1 MNVPSPRRLQYGYL
15 LEIPIMLMVGGA
27 VVATLFFHLP
37 PVGQK
42 VLVCG
47 MALPL
52 LCCLYYVIVA
62 PGWMADNASPQADL
76 EAIGVRAADGHD
88 RYWCVD
94 YCSRRM
100 SV

>member
-15 LEIPIMLMVGGA
+15 LEIPIMLMVGGT

-42 VLVCG
+42 VLVSG

-62 PGWMADNASPQADL
+62 PGWMADNDHLKPTLRLLAFVLLTAM
-76 EAIGVRAADGHD
+76 IGTGVSIIVLGE
-88 RYWCVD
+88 
-94 YCSRRM
+94 
-100 SV
+100 

>member
-62 PGWMADNASPQADL
+62 PGWMADKAHLKPTLRLLAFL
-76 EAIGVRAADGHD
+76 LLTAMIGTGVSIFILGE
-88 RYWCVD
+88 
-94 YCSRRM
+94 
-100 SV
+100 

>member
-1 MNVPSPRRLQYGYL
+1 MNVPWPSRLQYGYL

-62 PGWMADNASPQADL
+62 PGWMADKAHLKPTLRLLAFL
-76 EAIGVRAADGHD
+76 LLTAMIGTGVSIFILGE
-88 RYWCVD
+88 
-94 YCSRRM
+94 
-100 SV
+100 

>member
-1 MNVPSPRRLQYGYL
+1 MNIPSPRRLQYGYL

-62 PGWMADNASPQADL
+62 PGWMVDNAHLKPTLRLLAFL
-76 EAIGVRAADGHD
+76 LLTAMIGTGVSIFVLGE
-88 RYWCVD
+88 
-94 YCSRRM
+94 
-100 SV
+100 

>member
-62 PGWMADNASPQADL
+62 PGWMADNDHLKPTLRLLAFVLLTAM
-76 EAIGVRAADGHD
+76 IGTGVSIIVLGE
-88 RYWCVD
+88 
-94 YCSRRM
+94 
-100 SV
+100 

>member
-62 PGWMADNASPQADL
+62 PGWMADKAHLKPTLRLLAFL
-76 EAIGVRAADGHD
+76 LLTAMIGTGVSIFVLGE
-88 RYWCVD
+88 
-94 YCSRRM
+94 
-100 SV
+100 

>member
-62 PGWMADNASPQADL
+62 PGWMADNEHLKPTLRLLAFLLLTAM
-76 EAIGVRAADGHD
+76 IGTGVSIIVLGE
-88 RYWCVD
+88 
-94 YCSRRM
+94 
-100 SV
+100 

>member
-62 PGWMADNASPQADL
+62 PGWMADNDHLKPTLRLLAFLLLTAM
-76 EAIGVRAADGHD
+76 IGTGVSIIVLGE
-88 RYWCVD
+88 
-94 YCSRRM
+94 
-100 SV
+100 

>member
-1 MNVPSPRRLQYGYL
+1 MNIPSPRRLQYGYL

-62 PGWMADNASPQADL
+62 PGWMADKAHLKPTLRLLAFL
-76 EAIGVRAADGHD
+76 LLTAMIGTGVSIFVLGE
-88 RYWCVD
+88 
-94 YCSRRM
+94 
-100 SV
+100 

>member
-62 PGWMADNASPQADL
+62 PGWMADKAHLKPTLRLLAFL
-76 EAIGVRAADGHD
+76 LLTAMIGTGVSIIVLGE
-88 RYWCVD
+88 
-94 YCSRRM
+94 
-100 SV
+100 

>member
-62 PGWMADNASPQADL
+62 PGWMADNDPLKPTLRLLAFVLLTAM
-76 EAIGVRAADGHD
+76 IGTGVSIIVLGE
-88 RYWCVD
+88 
-94 YCSRRM
+94 
-100 SV
+100 

>member
-62 PGWMADNASPQADL
+62 PGRMADNDHLKPTLRLLAFVLLTAM
-76 EAIGVRAADGHD
+76 IGTGVSIIVLGE
-88 RYWCVD
+88 
-94 YCSRRM
+94 
-100 SV
+100 